1 MSLRSPA
8 ARLVAPCLL
17 ICLSLGVATPAAAA
31 EFTDSAGRIVVLPEH
46 VGTVMAASRTA
57 EVLVYALAPGKLAGW
72 TWGHAGDVLP
82 APYARLHVIG
92 RLTGPEPTA
101 TAETVMRVHPDLIVD
116 AGPVTPERIAFADQL
131 TQATGAPYILLD
143 NSIERTPTMLRTLGH
158 ILGVGDHAADLAS
171 FAEHAIDAVRG
182 RLLIQSASKRAR
194 IYYGRGPNG
203 LETGLPGSPAGAAI
217 DEAGAINVAAPLGRG
232 ERVTVTRQ
240 QLQEWNPDIII
251 AQERSFYDALN
262 RDPAWRNLAAVR
274 NKKVYLAPSQPFG
287 WIDEPP
293 GINRLIGLYWLSIV
307 LYPSETQE
315 DVRSQ
320 VQDFYDKF
328 YGVKLSDAQVE
339 AIAKTAGI
347 PASDTPHLAALPI
360 GNLPTGAAPSAVPGA
375 VNEPGRRGTLPGAT
389 GGTTTPSYLMPR

>member
-1 MSLRSPA
+1 
-8 ARLVAPCLL
+8 
-17 ICLSLGVATPAAAA
+17 
-31 EFTDSAGRIVVLPEH
+31 
-46 VGTVMAASRTA
+46 
-57 EVLVYALAPGKLAGW
+57 
-72 TWGHAGDVLP
+72 
-82 APYARLHVIG
+82 
-92 RLTGPEPTA
+92 
-101 TAETVMRVHPDLIVD
+101 
-116 AGPVTPERIAFADQL
+116 
-131 TQATGAPYILLD
+131 
-143 NSIERTPTMLRTLGH
+143 MLRTLGH
-158 ILGVGDHAADLAS
+158 ILGVDDHAADLAS
-171 FAEHAIDAVRG
+171 FAEHAIDALRG
-182 RLLIQSASKRAR
+182 RLLIQPASKRAR

-251 AQERSFYDALN
+251 AQERSFYDALH

-360 GNLPTGAAPSAVPGA
+360 GNLPTGAAPGTVPGA